1 MLQTF
6 GRLAKTSYAAVVETL
21 LPALLFGCAAVL
33 LIAGT
38 YAVAQVLLAW
48 IYGESL
54 AAPRREED

>member
-1 MLQTF
+1 VTC
-6 GRLAKTSYAAVVETL
+6 GRLAKISYPAGVDTL

-48 IYGESL
+48 FYGEPL
-54 AAPRREED
+54 AGPRREG